1 MCSKSLTKRTEIS
14 FGEGKYRVKVSAVMT
29 AKGVVVLMFG
39 GEEPHVGSVAI
50 AVPRSSLR
58 DPTKSSSTVVSV
70 YTLIGHKDNEVAKP
84 VAERLAR
91 ELNDVVV
98 VIVGIHIEDATE
110 EEIKKLMN
118 NSHKVIEKLLENIK
132 K

>member
-1 MCSKSLTKRTEIS
+1 M
-14 FGEGKYRVKVSAVMT
+14 KVSAVMT